1 MLLFN
6 LDDGQF
12 VDRLHFGLVFL
23 SILFSLLLRNPSNH
37 FENIVIRIEVLAEVS
52 HEVSRSRS
60 VKRSIH
66 AHELVACEEL
76 VEVTKQLV
84 DGTRQSLHVEVNL
97 VLLRCR
103 RPVSTFHIRVRIR
116 VRELD
121 VDP

>member
-60 VKRSIH
+60 IKRSIH